1 MLRSQFVLKNKK
13 NFVRVVYFFVVKIFA
28 KRYVRMEFAHIC
40 DMPSKILRGQPAGGR
55 LMESSK
61 VHDGHGGPLGLAT
74 PVNILK

>member
-1 MLRSQFVLKNKK
+1 
-13 NFVRVVYFFVVKIFA
+13 
-28 KRYVRMEFAHIC
+28 MEFAHIC

-61 VHDGHGGPLGLAT
+61 VHDGHGGPLYILGLAT